1 MIVRSIVL
9 ENVVKRYPGFE
20 LNVSRL
26 ELVKG
31 LNLII
36 GPNGSGKSTLLK
48 LIAGFIKPDR
58 GTIRIV
64 TSEGDIFTRR
74 AHEFISYVA
83 EDVSFPNMKVHEI
96 LSAFAMDEENLKDII
111 ELLELKDFLN
121 KKYLELSA
129 GYRKRIQIAIA
140 LLKEAQ
146 ILLLDEP
153 FSNLDIVMIPP
164 LRDIIKKLSMNR
176 LIIITSHIDL
186 GIIPDNLVVLNQG
199 RVVYSGDPSMIFH
212 PRYTLTIRV
221 GNVMREVTL
230 EELNNLIKDKSIIV
244 EDVRIKDLFMVLR
257 RLLKDE

>member
-36 GPNGSGKSTLLK
+36 GPNGSGKSTLPK
-48 LIAGFIKPDR
+48 LIAGFIKPNK
-58 GTIRIV
+58 GTIRII
-64 TSEGDIFTRR
+64 TSKGEIPTGQ

-83 EDVSFPNMKVHEI
+83 EDVSFPNMKVYEI
-96 LSAFAMDEENLKDII
+96 LSAFAMDEENLKGII

-129 GYRKRIQIAIA
+129 GYRKRVQIAIA

-230 EELNNLIKDKSIIV
+230 EELNSLIKDKSIIV

-257 RLLKDE
+257 RLLKEE